1 MKIVMNVPENKIT
14 LFFEPDAIKSTQGQS
29 RYPFRRRLHYFCKG
43 WASLGNVYGTMHR
56 DSSRRYDG

>member
-1 MKIVMNVPENKIT
+1 MKIVLNVPENKIT
-14 LFFEPDAIKSTQGQS
+14 LFFEPDTPKSAQGQS

-56 DSSRRYDG
+56 